1 MIVKPIILFLT
12 LASIL
17 FFSVHVS
24 GDSLQSFDAQ
34 MQFTNETISPSENDN
49 YFDLQLEPKQKTVL
63 HISITNLKDRPITII
78 PSFNRATTNQL
89 GVIEYSGKNQDTI
102 ENLPADIEKVVTL
115 NQESF
120 TLTGHEQKTIELTVN
135 MPEKAF
141 EGMIAGG
148 LYLQEKPTA
157 ETKGNIQHVFSREI
171 AVVLKNKLPPLK
183 PALTLKK
190 AAPIQINQRNAITA
204 TLQNT
209 NAAYLTNGELHYEI
223 KKNNQSA
230 PLLTGTEPIAF
241 SPNSG
246 MDYLIFLKGKKF
258 QPGTYHLSAKIKNEA
273 IDWQQQ
279 TTFVISKETSNSYN
293 EKDVSLTQENTSSFN
308 WLLWTAGGIILAL
321 IVVIAYL
328 LYSMKKNKQ

>member
-1 MIVKPIILFLT
+1 MKPIVLFLS
-12 LASIL
+12 LINIL
-17 FFSVHVS
+17 FFSVPVFS
-24 GDSLQSFDAQ
+24 DSLQSFDAQ
-34 MQFTNETISPSENDN
+34 MKFTNGTSILSENDN
-49 YFDLQLEPKQKTVL
+49 YFDLKLEPKQTTVL
-63 HISITNLKDRPITII
+63 HVSITNLKDRPITII
-78 PSFNRATTNQL
+78 PSFNRAKTNQI
-89 GVIEYSGKNQDTI
+89 GVVEYSGKNQDTV

-115 NQESF
+115 NQDSF
-120 TLTGHEQKTIELTVN
+120 TLDGHEQKIIELLVQ
-135 MPEKAF
+135 MPEKVF
-141 EGMIAGG
+141 EGTIAGG
-148 LYLQEKPTA
+148 LYLQEKSEA
-157 ETKGNIQHVFSREI
+157 ETQGNIQHVFSREI
-171 AVVLKNKLPPLK
+171 AVILRNKAHPLK

-190 AAPIQINQRNAITA
+190 ATPVQINQRNAITA

-328 LYSMKKNKQ
+328 LYSMKKKKR

>member
-1 MIVKPIILFLT
+1 MKPIVLFLS
-12 LASIL
+12 LINIL
-17 FFSVHVS
+17 FFSVPVFS
-24 GDSLQSFDAQ
+24 DSLQSFDAQ
-34 MQFTNETISPSENDN
+34 MKFTNGTSILSENDN
-49 YFDLQLEPKQKTVL
+49 YFDLKLEPKQTTVL
-63 HISITNLKDRPITII
+63 HVSITNLKDRPITII
-78 PSFNRATTNQL
+78 PSFNRAKTNQI
-89 GVIEYSGKNQDTI
+89 GVVEYSGKNQDTV

-190 AAPIQINQRNAITA
+190 ATPVQINQRNAITA

-209 NAAYLTNGELHYEI
+209 SAAYLINGELHYEI
-223 KKNNQSA
+223 RKDNQSA

-258 QPGTYHLSAKIKNEA
+258 QPGTYQLSTKIKNES
-273 IDWQQQ
+273 IDWQQR
-279 TTFVISKETSNSYN
+279 TNFVISKETSDSYN
-293 EKDVSLTQENTSSFN
+293 EKDVTLTQENSPSSN
-308 WLLWTAGGIILAL
+308 WLLWTALGVILAL
-321 IVVIAYL
+321 IAVIAYL
-328 LYSMKKNKQ
+328 LYSMKKKKR